1 MIKSRYNSI
10 SEINLTNLVDITMVL
25 LIIFMITAPFIFS
38 GIKVDLPKT
47 RAENLP
53 VHQNV
58 VVSMTSEGFIYI
70 NEEKVDGK
78 NFQTV
83 LMQKYREADR
93 RGVLLKADRQIAYG
107 DVIALMG
114 QIKQAGIANLGL
126 VVQSEPEQ

>member
-1 MIKSRYNSI
+1 MTKLRYNSI

-38 GIKVDLPKT
+38 GIKVALPKT
-47 RAENLP
+47 RAENLS

-70 NEEKVDGK
+70 NEEKVEGK
-78 NFQTV
+78 NFQAV
-83 LMQKYREADR
+83 LMQRYREAER

-114 QIKQAGIANLGL
+114 QIKQAGITNLGL
-126 VVQSEPEQ
+126 VVEPEQ